1 MMTSAA
7 SLSSEMFDG
16 KYRAMDENSMIA
28 ITAIILYAAAII
40 LPFSPILNPY
50 FIEWKAVPKGGR

>member
-16 KYRAMDENSMIA
+16 TYRTRDENSMIA
-28 ITAIILYAAAII
+28 ITAILLYAAAII
-40 LPFSPILNPY
+40 MPFSPILNPY
-50 FIEWKAVPKGGR
+50 FIEWKTVPKDGR

>member
-1 MMTSAA
+1 MTSAA

-16 KYRAMDENSMIA
+16 TDRAMDENSTIA

-40 LPFSPILNPY
+40 MPFSPFVNP
-50 FIEWKAVPKGGR
+50 FFCEWKAVPKDGH

>member
-16 KYRAMDENSMIA
+16 TYRTRDENSMID
-28 ITAIILYAAAII
+28 ITAIILYAVAII
-40 LPFSPILNPY
+40 MPFSPFVNP
-50 FIEWKAVPKGGR
+50 FFCEWKAVPKDGR